1 LVFEDAVPGIEAGRR
16 AGMRVVWIP
25 HKELKKEFAGKE
37 EEILAGIPMVS
48 GADGEVVEEGRK
60 IGQVGDGWG
69 ELRESV
75 VGFDYARYGIQ
86 VKG

>member
-1 LVFEDAVPGIEAGRR
+1 MVFEDAVPGIEAGRR

-48 GADGEVVEEGRK
+48 GADGEVVEEDRK